1 MVDPG
6 AKIYPTGSQ
15 PICQNANNSE
25 IPGGTGKLLLVGISQ
40 RTVRTT
46 G

>member
-6 AKIYPTGSQ
+6 VKIYPTGSQ
-15 PICQNANNSE
+15 PICRNANNSE
-25 IPGGTGKLLLVGISQ
+25 NPGDTEKLSLVGISQ
-40 RTVRTT
+40 RTARTI